1 MGICTIFVVKTKR
14 KTDANGIGCFSSSSE
29 KRRNY
34 SCFLNWVEQTQK
46 NKNPWKGEFQIGT
59 PPMADFGGVRMLRD
73 RSRRSESGTD
83 DFRILETMVMGFEV
97 TIFAQPSRKLRR
109 ERPIEGI
116 ERHPFARAFQ
126 SDEPSSAKF
135 PQPSLEVRSEPVI
148 TRPRHSKAKFAHPQ
162 PDSFLLGLLI
172 RGHFHPFVEPEFAE
186 RYRCLRA
193 SQQVRPP
200 LESSALTTQCLV
212 APNR

>member
-1 MGICTIFVVKTKR
+1 MFFELGRADSEEQKSLEGRVPDRNTADGGFWWCENAQGPVTALGER
-14 KTDANGIGCFSSSSE
+14 YGRFS
-29 KRRNY
+29 K
-34 SCFLNWVEQTQK
+34 
-46 NKNPWKGEFQIGT
+46 
-59 PPMADFGGVRMLRD
+59 
-73 RSRRSESGTD
+73 
-83 DFRILETMVMGFEV
+83 LETMVMGFEV
-97 TIFAQPSRKLRR
+97 TIFALPSRKLRR
-109 ERPIEGI
+109 ERAIEGI

-148 TRPRHSKAKFAHPQ
+148 TRPRHSKAKLAHPQ